1 MRRLFSWAVLLL
13 VLPAGLRAADDPAP
27 GLDDLKKKLTEI
39 ETPAEKLEGEAAQ
52 RDAGLRRLRAYR
64 FLAGLPYQD
73 LVLDDDLNATSL
85 AGAKLCEKLGRLE
98 HTPKNPGMDE
108 AEFKIAYRGT
118 SSSNLAYGVRNLVQ
132 AVDGWMDD
140 SDEGNSER
148 LGHRRWCLNPPMK
161 KLGFGRSGDYVAM
174 FAFDRSRQPVP
185 DFDVIAFPARGLMPV
200 EYFRVEDPWSVSL
213 NPRKYATPGK
223 GVEPKVYAADEK
235 GKKIGDPLKLTSSAV
250 NTDGF
255 GVPLCLIFR
264 PEKVVVKPGKRYV
277 VEIEGLKARGG
288 KEMPLTYTVEFVSV
302 K

>member
-1 MRRLFSWAVLLL
+1 MRRHFSLAVVLLI
-13 VLPAGLRAADDPAP
+13 LPVGLRAADEPTP
-27 GLDDLKKKLTEI
+27 GLDELKKKLAEI
-39 ETPAEKLEGEAAQ
+39 ETPSEKLEGDAAQ

-64 FLAGLPYQD
+64 FLAGLPSD

-85 AGAKLCEKLGRLE
+85 AAAKLCEKLGRLE

-108 AEFKIAYRGT
+108 AEFKIASRGT

-140 SDEGNSER
+140 SGEGNSER
-148 LGHRRWCLNPPMK
+148 LGHRRWCLNPAMRK
-161 KLGFGRSGDYVAM
+161 VGFGRSGDFVAM

-185 DFDVIAFPARGLMPV
+185 DFDVIAFPVRGLMPV

-213 NPRKYATPGK
+213 NPKKYAPPAK
-223 GVEPKVYAADEK
+223 GVEPKVYATDEK
-235 GKKIGDPLKLTSSAV
+235 GKKTGDPLKLASSSV
-250 NTDGF
+250 HTDGF

-264 PEKVVVKPGKRYV
+264 PEKVEVKPGKRYV
-277 VEIEGLKARGG
+277 VEIEGLKTRAGG
-288 KEMPLTYTVEFVSV
+288 KEMTLTYTVDFVSV